1 MIELTSEELKEKIEN
16 KENFYLDI
24 KASWCGPCK
33 SLLAT
38 LNDVNKEFTTNGQ
51 NKNVYIFDVDSD
63 MEFVA
68 STLKVRSVPTTKLFI
83 DGEEKFSKTGLL
95 RKDEIKELLNKI

>member
-1 MIELTSEELKEKIEN
+1 MRDITSEELKEKIKN

-33 SLLAT
+33 ALLAT
-38 LNDVNKEFTTNGQ
+38 VKDVATELKNNGSE
-51 NKNVYIFDVDSD
+51 KNIYVFDVDQD
-63 MEFVA
+63 MDFVG
-68 STLKVRSVPTTKLFI
+68 SVLKVRSVPTTKLFVN
-83 DGEEKFSKTGLL
+83 GEEEFSKTGLL